1 MIDILQSRTFPYNL
15 RSRTDFARSYV
26 NISRFGLNSL
36 GYFASKLWNIIPSDI
51 KDASNLHIFKNKIR
65 RWEPKECHCDL
76 CRPYLSNLGFVNLV

>member
-1 MIDILQSRTFPYNL
+1 MIDILQSRTFPYNF
-15 RSRTDFARSYV
+15 RSQTDFARSYV

-36 GYFASKLWNIIPSDI
+36 RYFALKLWNIIPSDI
-51 KDASNLHIFKNKIR
+51 KDASNFHIFKNKIR